1 MNVEYLDA
9 YAKWQPLENATAVQL
24 EPGVYEVTIAELSP
38 TWKVSK
44 DLFDGSLLRVNG
56 VETNQVVGM
65 RHADFGWPRNGSQ
78 DAAAR
83 RRRGEPW
90 VLGSI

>member
-1 MNVEYLDA
+1 MNVEYLNA

-38 TWKVSK
+38 MWKVST

-65 RHADFGWPRNGSQ
+65 RRERDNIVLMARAQQPRRNDSKH
-78 DAAAR
+78 
-83 RRRGEPW
+83 
-90 VLGSI
+90 

>member
-56 VETNQVVGM
+56 LETNEVVGTRRDRDKIVLM
-65 RHADFGWPRNGSQ
+65 ARAQQPRRKNSKY
-78 DAAAR
+78 R
-83 RRRGEPW
+83 
-90 VLGSI
+90 

>member
-24 EPGVYEVTIAELSP
+24 EPGVYEITIAELSP
-38 TWKVSK
+38 SWKVSK

-56 VETNQVVGM
+56 LETNEVVGTRREQDKILLM
-65 RHADFGWPRNGSQ
+65 ARATQPRRTDSKH
-78 DAAAR
+78 
-83 RRRGEPW
+83 
-90 VLGSI
+90 

>member
-56 VETNQVVGM
+56 LETNEVIGTRRDRDKIVLMARAQQ
-65 RHADFGWPRNGSQ
+65 PRRKDS
-78 DAAAR
+78 R
-83 RRRGEPW
+83 P
-90 VLGSI
+90 

>member
-1 MNVEYLDA
+1 MNVDYLDA

-24 EPGVYEVTIAELSP
+24 EPGAYEVTIANRSP

-65 RHADFGWPRNGSQ
+65 RRERDKIVLM
-78 DAAAR
+78 AR
-83 RRRGEPW
+83 AQQSRRKD
-90 VLGSI
+90 SKH

>member
-38 TWKVSK
+38 TWKVSTN
-44 DLFDGSLLRVNG
+44 LFDGSLLRVNG
-56 VETNQVVGM
+56 LETNEVVGTRRDRDKIVLM
-65 RHADFGWPRNGSQ
+65 ARAQQPRRKNSKY
-78 DAAAR
+78 R
-83 RRRGEPW
+83 
-90 VLGSI
+90 